1 MRVFFMPFFDEEV
14 EYMLQVISKAKEYGL
29 IDLLKESNYRS
40 KVRMVKAEYDEL
52 SYLIAKLENQIIEY
66 QKVHRA

>member
-1 MRVFFMPFFDEEV
+1 MPFFDEEV

-29 IDLLKESNYRS
+29 IDLLKESNYRA
-40 KVRMVKAEYDEL
+40 KVRIVKAEYDEL

>member
-40 KVRMVKAEYDEL
+40 KVRIVKAEYDEL

>member
-1 MRVFFMPFFDEEV
+1 MPFFDEEV

-40 KVRMVKAEYDEL
+40 KVRIVKAEYDEL